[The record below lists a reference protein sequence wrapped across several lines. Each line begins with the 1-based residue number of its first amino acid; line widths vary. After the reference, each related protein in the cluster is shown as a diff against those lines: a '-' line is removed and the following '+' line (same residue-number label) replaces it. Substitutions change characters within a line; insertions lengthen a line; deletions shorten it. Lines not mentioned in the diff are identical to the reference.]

1 MLRLD
6 VGTLAFT
13 AAMTSLACGLVV
25 AAHGRTRRGC
35 GHWVDF
41 GTSALLYAVG
51 LLLIITRHAWPPAF
65 SSICGHFLVVSAAL
79 AIHAGCVR
87 VAGRRPPWAAYGGIL
102 AAFMAVVAYFLFARD
117 DLNAR
122 IAAVSLIRIPLF
134 AHAAWLVW
142 RHRAEESSRGLGL
155 LAAVLAAWGAI
166 LLPRALGV
174 LLVEAPIRE
183 FTAVG
188 GFQAVYFAVAG
199 LGYVAVTVALMMM
212 DTDRT
217 TALLGREVVRQA
229 EALETTIARQAED
242 RERLRRSEA
251 DLRAI
256 LDNMPDIFYRTD
268 GEGRLLMAS
277 RSVETLLG
285 YSVEEVLGREAGFF
299 HVEPDS
305 RARLVAALEAAGGS
319 IIDHELRL
327 RHKDGRLLW
336 ASTSTRFYYGA
347 DGARAGTEGVVRL
360 IEERKRAELYIRESQ
375 SLIQAML
382 DASSDAIMLFKPD
395 GTLLAVNEVMALRF
409 GHAAAELTGSCLWDM
424 FPPDVGRAR
433 REAVTRVVETGEA
446 VHYLD
451 RRGELYLDNSIYPVM
466 GGDGVYDKVAVY
478 SRDITAQTLAEQRI
492 ATYLAELERSNA
504 ELEQFAYVAS
514 HDLREPLRMISSYL
528 SLIERR
534 YGTRLEGDGLE
545 FLEFARDGAK
555 RMDRL
560 VLDLLEFS
568 RIERK
573 GSPIVAMDVGPAL
586 ELALR
591 HLAPAIDE
599 SGAMVRVAGEGEPPR
614 VMGDP
619 DQITRL
625 FQNLVG
631 NAVKYRAEGRPP
643 RIVVSWRRAGGE
655 WEFKVAD
662 NGIGIEEQYFERIF
676 RIFQRLHTPDRYEGT
691 GIGLAIC
698 KKIVERH
705 AGRIQVESVPGEGTT
720 FRFTLPAA

>member
-35 GHWVDF
+35 GHWVAF
-41 GTSALLYAVG
+41 GVSALLYAAG
-51 LLLIITRHAWPPAF
+51 LLLIITRQVWPPAV
-65 SSICGHFLVVSAAL
+65 SSICGHLLVVSAAL
-79 AIHAGCVR
+79 TIHAGCVR
-87 VAGRRPPWAAYGGIL
+87 LVGRRPPWAAYGGIL

-122 IAAVSLIRIPLF
+122 IAVVSLIRIPLF

-142 RHRAEESSRGLGL
+142 RHRAEERARGLGL
-155 LAAVLAAWGAI
+155 LAAVLAAWGVI
-166 LLPRALGV
+166 LLPRALSV

-188 GFQAVYFAVAG
+188 GFQAVYFAAAG
-199 LGYVAVTVALMMM
+199 LGYVAVTVALMMT

-217 TALLGREVVRQA
+217 TALLGREVARQA
-229 EALETTIARQAED
+229 EALETTITRQAED

-285 YSVEEVLGREAGFF
+285 YSVEEVLGREAEFF

-319 IIDHELRL
+319 IIDYELRL

-395 GTLLAVNEVMALRF
+395 GTLLAVNEVMARRF

-446 VHYLD
+446 IHYLD

-599 SGAMVRVAGEGEPPR
+599 SGATVRVAGEGAPPR

-643 RIVVSWRRAGGE
+643 RIVVSWWRDGGE

-720 FRFTLPAA
+720 FCFTLPAA